1 MILNSNDA
9 MNLTKKYDDGT
20 DIIKYLI
27 NHQSSV
33 GNAAGRIARAL
44 NLDEDKAKALGY
56 IHDIGKLFY
65 PHKKVDGALTHGIK
79 GYEYIKSQGYD
90 EEYAGICIL
99 HSYLNNDI
107 DCLSGNRTNRN
118 GESFKFQYDYVTNH
132 EYNDYEKLIN
142 LCDLMCT
149 DKILTVEKRMIDLLI
164 RHGVFET
171 THYHIT
177 ETMKLKKYF
186 DDKLGYNLY
195 DLFPEIKDNL

>member
-1 MILNSNDA
+1 MRLNSNDA
-9 MNLTKKYDDGT
+9 INLTKKYDDGT
-20 DIIKYLI
+20 DIMKYLI
-27 NHQSSV
+27 NHELSV
-33 GNAAGRIARAL
+33 GNAAGRIAKAL
-44 NLDEDKAKALGY
+44 NLDEDKAKSLGY
-56 IHDIGKLFY
+56 IHDIGKIFY
-65 PHKKVDGALTHGIK
+65 EHKSGDGALTHGIK
-79 GYEYIKSQGYD
+79 GYEYIKSLGYD
-90 EEYAGICIL
+90 EEYARICVL

-118 GESFKFQYDYVTNH
+118 GEAFEFQYDYVTNH
-132 EYNDYEKLIN
+132 KYDDYEKLIN

-149 DKILTVEKRMIDLLI
+149 DKILTVEKRMIDLLT

-195 DLFPEIKDNL
+195 DLFPEMKENL